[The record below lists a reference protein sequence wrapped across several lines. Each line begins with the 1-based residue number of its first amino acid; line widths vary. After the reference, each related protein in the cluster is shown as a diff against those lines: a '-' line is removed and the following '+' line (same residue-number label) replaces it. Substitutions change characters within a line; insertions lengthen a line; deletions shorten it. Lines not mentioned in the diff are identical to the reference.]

1 MLTYEQRQ
9 ALLARD
15 PLACSN
21 GFQTLVLL
29 ILRKIFGLR
38 FCPRCPDCAT
48 SGQPCMDAFGSNATA
63 AGGVFGRAD
72 ALYGSL
78 ECQKSGAWHLHGQ
91 LFVQCTHQFTPLSEL
106 ARLGK
111 ESQLELVRK
120 YSDYTAH
127 VQRKVYHNPEAWH
140 AQQKAVEDE
149 WPEYKTSGLM
159 VSRPAYQLDGSLSA
173 EEWKMQYLAEDVEL
187 LQMHK
192 QHHVHIPDSEG
203 VRRPLAHCRDPKDPT
218 RCKGGFPHD
227 QWMTPE
233 TLLICPGLAEDLGMP
248 HKGKKSMSGLLFG
261 PCNDGSLN
269 ATHPAMLAGIRCNS
283 DVQLPFRFPLSP
295 HTHCC
300 DLCGHEC
307 EVKVP
312 IWQLAHDAQRTQ
324 CAQCGYACDYMNKRG
339 HLAVNEVNTWMQGQQ
354 KLCEELKDNKAG
366 YLAARVTK
374 RLLTDPRLLF
384 SWNAIKIMRSRLPI

>member
-15 PLACSN
+15 LLACSN
-21 GFQTLVLL
+21 GFHTLVLL
-29 ILRKIFGLR
+29 ILRKMFGLR

-63 AGGVFGRAD
+63 AGGVFGKAD

-120 YSDYTAH
+120 HLYYTAH
-127 VQRKVYHNPEAWH
+127 VPRKLYHNPEAWH
-140 AQQKAVEDE
+140 ARQKAVEDE

-159 VSRPAYQLDGSLSA
+159 VSGPAPVGRQRSLSA

-192 QHHVHIPDSEG
+192 RCAFQTQKAWSVHWRTVATPRIRRGAREVSRMASGWHRSPYWSARAWQKTSVSPTKARRAWVVCSLALATMAAWMPRTPPCWLG
-203 VRRPLAHCRDPKDPT
+203 SVATVMCSYHFGFRSVHTHAAATSVGRSVRPRCALGSWRMMHTGRSAGSAAMLVTTWTSVGSWQWTKST
-218 RCKGGFPHD
+218 LGCKG
-227 QWMTPE
+227 
-233 TLLICPGLAEDLGMP
+233 
-248 HKGKKSMSGLLFG
+248 
-261 PCNDGSLN
+261 
-269 ATHPAMLAGIRCNS
+269 NS
-283 DVQLPFRFPLSP
+283 NCVRS
-295 HTHCC
+295 
-300 DLCGHEC
+300 
-307 EVKVP
+307 
-312 IWQLAHDAQRTQ
+312 WRT
-324 CAQCGYACDYMNKRG
+324 
-339 HLAVNEVNTWMQGQQ
+339 T
-354 KLCEELKDNKAG
+354 
-366 YLAARVTK
+366 
-374 RLLTDPRLLF
+374 
-384 SWNAIKIMRSRLPI
+384 